1 MYLFLLTLFLPG
13 EGVISPLIVCHVTK
27 SVRNRVKFAW
37 KPAFKGLSKKNCFLL
52 KGWNGLSWQ
61 DQTLYW
67 TKQTF
72 FFLSCTKRL
81 SFIQDLVS
89 TFFPHFCAKFKIAKI
104 LYVDCRIIHHSPV
117 QATVS
122 FAIHFFLKIF
132 SREKCFEIWQNWLL
146 FKVRVSKNAKS
157 LTLSFHL
164 DLTF

>member
-1 MYLFLLTLFLPG
+1 MYLFLLSLHENLLLKVYP
-13 EGVISPLIVCHVTK
+13 
-27 SVRNRVKFAW
+27 RNF
-37 KPAFKGLSKKNCFLL
+37 FLL

-72 FFLSCTKRL
+72 FFLIL
-81 SFIQDLVS
+81 HQEAFIHS
-89 TFFPHFCAKFKIAKI
+89 GSSINFFPHFCAKFKIAQI
-104 LYVDCRIIHHSPV
+104 YVDCRIIHHSPV

-157 LTLSFHL
+157 LT
-164 DLTF
+164 